1 MFIKLTILN
10 GSTKKSRKFNVDYIE
25 HYEDHYVSFDGK
37 YYEVEETEEEID
49 RKILLA
55 KKKENFD
62 LIMTLV
68 DIREVLKNLR

>member
-1 MFIKLTILN
+1 MFIKLTIS
-10 GSTKKSRKFNVDYIE
+10 GRTKKTRKFNVDHIE
-25 HYEDHYVSFDGK
+25 QYEDHFISLDGK
-37 YYEVEETEEEID
+37 LYEVEETEEEID

-62 LIMTLV
+62 LIMVLV